1 MKRVKN
7 KVLAAII
14 SAMIFTSL
22 TMARPLVRVHASEA
36 NPINNVTINTN
47 ISTNQVTIQGS
58 IASGSGKNVTIQ
70 VLDPNGS
77 IDYIGQTVSGE
88 NGKFI
93 FTFKS
98 NNAVSGSYNAKIGGE
113 EVTAPYQQ
121 AFSFSGGS
129 SGGSSGGRDSSD
141 SSKVPSPISASFQ
154 RISGADRMATSIAI
168 AKEQFSSKQP
178 DAVVLASGND
188 FPDALGGAGL
198 AYKNNAPILLVGN
211 SINDS
216 KAVLDYIANN
226 LSKDKKIY
234 VLGGTASVSQEIF
247 NYITAQ
253 GYSLIRI
260 GGKDRYET
268 NQKIVDNLN
277 VAKGTPIVIS
287 SGNNFADALSI
298 SSIASIKGYPILI
311 NDKDNLFA
319 NVSNYIN
326 SIQPSTIYIVGGSG
340 VISTNIETQIKNLN
354 GNINIVRLGG
364 QDRYETSTLIAEKFN
379 LNTNIITIASGLNFP
394 DALSGSVLAARKNSS
409 VLLVDNNDVSRQK
422 QLLNTQKITNVIVL
436 GGEGSIK
443 SSTVN
448 SLLEK

>member
-1 MKRVKN
+1 MKRIKN
-7 KVLAAII
+7 KVLAAIM
-14 SAMIFTSL
+14 STMIFSSL
-22 TMARPLVRVHASEA
+22 TMARPLVMVHASEA
-36 NPINNVTINTN
+36 NLINNVTINTN
-47 ISTNQVTIQGS
+47 ISNNQVTIQGS
-58 IASGSGKNVTIQ
+58 ITSGSGKNVTIQ

-77 IDYIGQTVSGE
+77 IDYIGQTVSSE

-98 NNAVSGSYNAKIGGE
+98 NNAVGGSYNAKIGGE

-121 AFSFSGGS
+121 IFSFSGGS

-141 SSKVPSPISASFQ
+141 SSSTAASFQ

-168 AKEQFSSKQP
+168 AKEQSSSKQP

-216 KAVLDYIANN
+216 KTVLDYVTNN

-234 VLGGTASVSQEIF
+234 VLGGIASVSQEIF
-247 NYITAQ
+247 NYMTAQ
-253 GYSLIRI
+253 GYNLIRI

-268 NQKIVDNLN
+268 NEKIADNLN
-277 VAKGTPIVIS
+277 VAKGTPIVIT

-311 NDKDNLFA
+311 NDKDNLLA
-319 NVSNYIN
+319 NVSNYITI
-326 SIQPSTIYIVGGSG
+326 IQPSTIYVVGGTG

-364 QDRYETSTLIAEKFN
+364 QDRYETSILIAEKFN
-379 LNTNIITIASGLNFP
+379 LSTNIITIASGLNFP

-422 QLLNTQKITNVIVL
+422 QLLSKQKITNVIVL

>member
-7 KVLAAII
+7 KVLAAIM
-14 SAMIFTSL
+14 SAMIFSSL
-22 TMARPLVRVHASEA
+22 TMARPLVRVYASEA

-58 IASGSGKNVTIQ
+58 ITSGSGKNVTIQ

-77 IDYIGQTVSGE
+77 IDYIGQTVSSE

-129 SGGSSGGRDSSD
+129 SGGRDSSD
-141 SSKVPSPISASFQ
+141 SSKVPSPTANFQ

-188 FPDALGGAGL
+188 FPDALGGSGL

-211 SINDS
+211 SVNDS
-216 KAVLDYIANN
+216 KAVFDYIANN

-234 VLGGTASVSQEIF
+234 ALGGTASVSQEIF
-247 NYITAQ
+247 NYMTAQ
-253 GYSLIRI
+253 GYNLIRI

-268 NQKIVDNLN
+268 NKKIVDNLN
-277 VAKGTPIVIS
+277 VDKGTPIVIT

-311 NDKDNLFA
+311 NDKDNLMA
-319 NVSNYIN
+319 NVGNYIT
-326 SIQPSTIYIVGGSG
+326 SIQPSTIYVVGGTG
-340 VISTNIETQIKNLN
+340 VISANIETQIKNLN
-354 GNINIVRLGG
+354 GNINIIRLGG

-422 QLLNTQKITNVIVL
+422 QLLNKQKITNVIVL